1 MMETPGKNEEIL
13 STAKISKPNDMKI
26 QLWYSTTVS
35 RWRWTLTS
43 DFDQSIMEAGD
54 SEDLRD
60 AMSDIANTVEW
71 LLDKED

>member
-1 MMETPGKNEEIL
+1 MVATLGKKEWPS
-13 STAKISKPNDMKI
+13 STSKIWTLNDMKI
-26 QLWYSTTVS
+26 QLWYSEPVS

-43 DFDQSIMEAGD
+43 DHDQSIMEAGD

-71 LLDKED
+71 LFDKET

>member
-1 MMETPGKNEEIL
+1 
-13 STAKISKPNDMKI
+13 MKI
-26 QLWYSTTVS
+26 NLWYSTSVS

-43 DFDQSIMEAGD
+43 DYDQSIMEAGD

-71 LLDKED
+71 LLDKEA

>member
-1 MMETPGKNEEIL
+1 METPGKNEEIL
-13 STAKISKPNDMKI
+13 STTKISTPNDMKI
-26 QLWYSTTVS
+26 QLWYSTPVS

-43 DFDQSIMEAGD
+43 DYDQSIMEAGD

>member
-1 MMETPGKNEEIL
+1 METPGKNEEIL
-13 STAKISKPNDMKI
+13 STTKISTINDMKI

-43 DFDQSIMEAGD
+43 DFDQSIMQAGD

>member
-1 MMETPGKNEEIL
+1 MKVRHGNKEQSSLT
-13 STAKISKPNDMKI
+13 TKISTPNDMKI
-26 QLWYSTTVS
+26 QLWYSTSVS

-43 DFDQSIMEAGD
+43 DYDQSIMEAGD

>member
-1 MMETPGKNEEIL
+1 MKVRPGKKEQTSL
-13 STAKISKPNDMKI
+13 TTKISTPNDMKI
-26 QLWYSTTVS
+26 QLWYSTSVS

-43 DFDQSIMEAGD
+43 DYDQSIMEAGD

-71 LLDKED
+71 LLDKET

>member
-1 MMETPGKNEEIL
+1 METPGKNEEIL
-13 STAKISKPNDMKI
+13 STTKISTPNDMKI
-26 QLWYSTTVS
+26 QLWYSTPVS

-43 DFDQSIMEAGD
+43 DYDQSIMEAGD

-71 LLDKED
+71 LLDKET

>member
-1 MMETPGKNEEIL
+1 MAATPGKNGWTL
-13 STAKISKPNDMKI
+13 STLRISNQNDMKI

>member
-1 MMETPGKNEEIL
+1 
-13 STAKISKPNDMKI
+13 MKI
-26 QLWYSTTVS
+26 QLWYSETVT

-43 DFDQSIMEAGD
+43 DQDYSIMEAGD

-71 LLDKED
+71 LLDKET

>member
-1 MMETPGKNEEIL
+1 METPGKNEEIL
-13 STAKISKPNDMKI
+13 STTKISTINDMKI

>member
-1 MMETPGKNEEIL
+1 METPGKNEEIL
-13 STAKISKPNDMKI
+13 STTKISTPNDMKI

>member
-1 MMETPGKNEEIL
+1 MMETLGKNEEIL
-13 STAKISKPNDMKI
+13 STTKISTPNDMKI

>member
-1 MMETPGKNEEIL
+1 MMETLGKNEEIL
-13 STAKISKPNDMKI
+13 STTKISTPNDMKI
-26 QLWYSTTVS
+26 QLWYSATVS

>member
-1 MMETPGKNEEIL
+1 METLGKNEEIL
-13 STAKISKPNDMKI
+13 STTKISTPNDMKI

>member
-1 MMETPGKNEEIL
+1 METPGKKECNLLIN
-13 STAKISKPNDMKI
+13 KIWTPNNMKI
-26 QLWYSTTVS
+26 QLWYSAPVS

-43 DFDQSIMEAGD
+43 DHDQSIMEAGD

-71 LLDKED
+71 LLDKET

>member
-1 MMETPGKNEEIL
+1 METPGKNEEIL
-13 STAKISKPNDMKI
+13 STTKISTINDMKI

-71 LLDKED
+71 LLDKEA

>member
-1 MMETPGKNEEIL
+1 METLGKNEEIL
-13 STAKISKPNDMKI
+13 STTKISTINDMKI